1 MTKGERV
8 FLGVFGSVLLG
19 VGVFALGQDHVS
31 SLWRLGGGF
40 VLVVLGGNSLLSAIR
55 GKPSWLSR
63 LGPLP

>member
-8 FLGVFGSVLLG
+8 FLGALGSVLLG
-19 VGVFALGQDHVS
+19 VGVFALGQDHLS
-31 SLWRLGGGF
+31 SLWRLGAGF